1 MSILGIDLGT
11 TNSLAAVWRNGKSA
25 LIPNSFGEVLT
36 PSAVSIDDDGS
47 ILIGQIAKERLVSH
61 PERSA
66 ASFKRAMG
74 TDTRFTLA
82 GQIFSAEDLSSF
94 ILRRLKQDAEIYLGE
109 PVTEAVI
116 SVPAYFNDHQR
127 SATKRAGHL
136 AGLRVERLIN
146 EPSAAALACR
156 MEDGEQECTYLII
169 DFGGGTLDVS
179 LVECFDNVVEIA
191 AISGDNHLGGD
202 DFNSAIA
209 AHFCRENRLD
219 PDALP
224 PIAGAILRKQAEQCK
239 MVLSEH
245 DTAIMALEMEQGAF
259 SMALDRNM
267 LIELSAPIFQRILQ
281 PVKRVLQDSGTS
293 LSNVDDIIL
302 VGGSCKMPI
311 VREYLGYTLGRS
323 VRAVSP
329 DRIVALGAG
338 AYAGIKERKLDIRDL
353 VLTDICPFTLGV
365 AVHNSGNPDEPLMSP
380 LIERNSLL
388 PCSKSDSYCTASDN
402 QKVLQIRVFQGESM
416 YCAHNLFLGDVVI
429 DVPPAPEGHE
439 CVDVRFTYDING
451 ILELEVTSKT
461 TKETRKALLVSPE
474 SGMTKEEVERRLQQL
489 SALKIHPRDDEE
501 NRAVIARGQRLF
513 AESLGNTRRRVMQT
527 IVWFKEILETQD
539 TRKIKHA
546 RDYVTGIF
554 NAMEEDAWP
563 PHQ

>member
-25 LIPNSFGEVLT
+25 LIPNAFGEVLT

-47 ILIGQIAKERLVSH
+47 ILTGQIAKERLVSH
-61 PERSA
+61 PECSA

-82 GQIFSAEDLSSF
+82 GQAFSAEDLSSLV
-94 ILRRLKQDAEIYLGE
+94 LRRLKQDAEIYLGE

-136 AGLRVERLIN
+136 AGLQVERLIN

-156 MEDGEQECTYLII
+156 MEDGEQERTYLII

-202 DFNSAIA
+202 DFNTAIA
-209 AHFCRENRLD
+209 NHFCQENQLD
-219 PDALP
+219 PETLP
-224 PIAGAILRKQAEQCK
+224 PIAQAILRKQAEQCK

-245 DTAIMALEMEQGAF
+245 DTAIMALEMEQGTF
-259 SMALDRNM
+259 SMALDRNL
-267 LIELSAPIFQRILQ
+267 LIELSAPIFQRMLQ

-293 LSNVDDIIL
+293 LSSVDDIIL

-329 DRIVALGAG
+329 DRIVALGVG
-338 AYAGIKERKLDIRDL
+338 AYAGVKERKLDIRDL

-365 AVHNSGNPDEPLMSP
+365 AVHNSGNPDEPMMSP

-388 PCSKSDSYCTASDN
+388 PCSKSDSYYTVSDN
-402 QKVLQIRVFQGESM
+402 QKALRIRVFQGESM

-429 DVPPAPEGHE
+429 DVPPAPKGHE
-439 CVDVRFTYDING
+439 CVEVRFTYDING

-474 SGMTKEEVERRLQQL
+474 SEMTREEVERRLQEL

-513 AESLGNTRRRVMQT
+513 AESLGNTRRMVMQS
-527 IVWFKEILETQD
+527 IVWFKEVLETQD
-539 TRKIKHA
+539 ARKIKHA
-546 RDYVTGIF
+546 RDYLLDMF
-554 NAMEEDAWP
+554 NAVEDAAWP